1 MTLFEGL
8 RPSPDSELMLK
19 VSATGASTNVHGD
32 VYAGWLLDQMDTAA
46 TLCATKLS
54 KGRCSTVAVENIQFQ
69 SPINVG
75 DLVSFYARLEDS
87 GRSSM
92 VVVVEVFA
100 EQSTS
105 NVNAKVTE
113 GRFTLVAIDQQGA
126 IRQIL

>member
-1 MTLFEGL
+1 
-8 RPSPDSELMLK
+8 
-19 VSATGASTNVHGD
+19 
-32 VYAGWLLDQMDTAA
+32 
-46 TLCATKLS
+46 
-54 KGRCSTVAVENIQFQ
+54 
-69 SPINVG
+69 
-75 DLVSFYARLEDS
+75 
-87 GRSSM
+87 M